1 MTVNL
6 VLMMMT
12 PFKEFKQHMEER
24 QTFVR
29 EAGHDYSVG
38 STSIFIVIVVVVF
51 IAVIVIVVIIVIII
65 VILTTRLR
73 TGWAKLEQGA
83 MTTIGARLFVFSRWA
98 HIDRVDIIGI
108 L

>member
-1 MTVNL
+1 MNL
-6 VLMMMT
+6 VLMVMT
-12 PFKEFKQHMEER
+12 PLKEFKQHMEER

-73 TGWAKLEQGA
+73 TGWVKLEQGA

-98 HIDRVDIIGI
+98 IVDV